1 MDEDVSSCG
10 KFETQSLREIL
21 CSKFVTLAFC
31 CLFQYFADP
40 LIAME
45 HILDSLK
52 LLDYENQFCKQK

>member
-1 MDEDVSSCG
+1 MDEDVSESPP
-10 KFETQSLREIL
+10 IL
-21 CSKFVTLAFC
+21 EFSQISVVWPIGFKQF
-31 CLFQYFADP
+31 FADP